1 MAHSFFL
8 GVDLVDADASV
19 TATVS
24 VLEKEQEDTDAAARF
39 RLGRARQYTKESV
52 EALAEHLQG
61 VVADRPY
68 IGRTNIVVNQ
78 SAPKGGDFVEALTE
92 RGLDPIAAVLTDG
105 SGAVPGETDEVAV
118 HLGTTDAVRTLANL
132 YRDGQFTIE
141 DHTTEAGSH
150 LARSVQR
157 AAEALDAADGNQDT
171 PAAAGNSLDALDA
184 PDTYLTS
191 AALAAWCAT
200 ERSFDPSQHLKET
213 PRTEHPEAGGP
224 ER

>member
-8 GVDLVDADASV
+8 GVDLVEDDSSF
-19 TATVS
+19 TATLAI
-24 VLEKEQEDTDAAARF
+24 LEKEQDDTDAPAQF
-39 RLGRARQYTKESV
+39 RLGRARQQTEASAD
-52 EALAEHLQG
+52 ALAGYLQG

-68 IGRTNIVVNQ
+68 IGRTNIIVNQ
-78 SAPKGGDFVEALTE
+78 SAPGGAALVEALAG
-92 RGLDPIAAVLTDG
+92 RGLDPIAAVLTGG

-118 HLGTTDAVRTLANL
+118 RLGTTDAVRTLANL
-132 YRDGQFTIE
+132 YRDGQFTVE
-141 DHTTEAGSH
+141 DHTTEAGSQ

-191 AALAAWCAT
+191 AALAAWCGT
-200 ERSFDPSQHLKET
+200 ERSFDPSQHLKEDPQT
-213 PRTEHPEAGGP
+213 QNPATGGP

>member
-8 GVDLVDADASV
+8 GVDLVEDDPSF
-19 TATVS
+19 TATLAI
-24 VLEKEQEDTDAAARF
+24 LEKEQDGTDAPAQF
-39 RLGRARQYTKESV
+39 RLGRAREHTEESA
-52 EALAEHLQG
+52 EALAEYLQG

-78 SAPKGGDFVEALTE
+78 SAPGGAALVDALAE
-92 RGLDPIAAVLTDG
+92 RGLDPIAAVLTGG

-118 HLGTTDAVRTLANL
+118 HLGTIDAVRTLANL
-132 YRDGQFTIE
+132 YRDGQFTVE
-141 DHTTEAGSH
+141 DHTTEAGSQ

-171 PAAAGNSLDALDA
+171 PAAAGNSLDTLND

-200 ERSFDPSQHLKET
+200 ERSFDPSQHLKEAPQT
-213 PRTEHPEAGGP
+213 DNPEAGGP

>member
-8 GVDLVDADASV
+8 GVDLVSDNPSAE
-19 TATVS
+19 ATLAI
-24 VLEKEQEDTDAAARF
+24 LEKEQNGTDAPARF
-39 RLGRARQYTKESV
+39 RLGRARQHTEASAD
-52 EALAEHLQG
+52 ALADYLQG

-68 IGRTNIVVNQ
+68 IGRTNIIVNQ
-78 SAPKGGDFVEALTE
+78 SAPGGAALVEALAE
-92 RGLDPIAAVLTDG
+92 RGLDPISAVLTGG
-105 SGAVPGETDEVAV
+105 SGAVAGDPDEVAV

-132 YRDGQFTIE
+132 YRDGRFTVE
-141 DHTTEAGSH
+141 DHTTEAGSQ

-171 PAAAGNSLDALDA
+171 PAAAGHSLDALDD

-191 AALAAWCAT
+191 AALAVWCGT

-213 PRTEHPEAGGP
+213 PQTDNPEAEEP